1 MIVRKISWLILVCAL
16 VCLFLHT
23 GSIAALAFS
32 AVVIVIPLL
41 SLLADIYAAKR
52 ITAEVQ
58 TAGSVRKGSAGAVTI
73 TLFNPTAIPVLN
85 VQVGI
90 SVENQLNR
98 SLSRKVISSFIMPKS
113 RKTLTLNALDDYC
126 GRIKVSVFKLKL
138 YDCFGLV
145 GVRAKTEA
153 SGHMTVLPDTFD
165 QQINIIPNPH
175 SVSDSEIYAPDRPGN
190 DLSETFQIREYAEGD
205 SPRQIHWK
213 LTGKFDRMIVRDP
226 SMPIIRS
233 VLVFWERM
241 GDDGELELTDAQA
254 EVVVSVCKNLL
265 EQSVQFTV
273 GWNDTDRNL
282 CVLQEIHDMDELVGF
297 IPRILRA
304 TAAKE
309 GLSGAYLLRT
319 PLREIPAHIIYIAK
333 TPQSEIL
340 EFSES
345 ASITVLHCG
354 DGEGI
359 AFDKTNY
366 AQQLAQ
372 IDI

>member
-1 MIVRKISWLILVCAL
+1 MIVKKISWLVLLGAL

-23 GSIAALAFS
+23 GSAAALGGA
-32 AVVIVIPLL
+32 AALVVIPLVF
-41 SLLADIYAAKR
+41 LAVNLYAKGR
-52 ITAEVQ
+52 VTAEIR
-58 TAGSVRKGSAGAVTI
+58 TAGSVRKGNAGEICVTL
-73 TLFNPTAIPVLN
+73 TNPTVFPLLN
-85 VQVGI
+85 VSVGVA
-90 SVENQLNR
+90 VENQLNR
-98 SLSRKVISSFIMPKS
+98 KLSRSVLTSFVMPKS
-113 RKTLTLNALDDYC
+113 VKSLTLKASDDYC
-126 GRIKVSVFKLKL
+126 GRMRVSLFKLKL
-138 YDCFGLV
+138 YDCFGLGGACV
-145 GVRAKTEA
+145 KTDA
-153 SGHMTVLPDTFD
+153 VAHMTVLPDTFD

-175 SVSDSEIYAPDRPGN
+175 SASDSEIYAPDRPGS

-213 LTGKFDRMIVRDP
+213 LTSKFDRMIVKDP

-233 VLVFWERM
+233 VLVFWERT
-241 GDDGELELTDAQA
+241 GDDGDLSLTDAQA

-282 CVLQEIHDMDELVGF
+282 CVLQEIHDMDELIGF

-304 TAAKE
+304 TGAKE
-309 GLSGAYLLRT
+309 GVSGAYLLNT
-319 PLREIPAHIIYIAK
+319 ALREIPAHIIYIAK

-354 DGEGI
+354 EGEGI
-359 AFDKTNY
+359 AFDAANY
-366 AQQLAQ
+366 EEQLAQ